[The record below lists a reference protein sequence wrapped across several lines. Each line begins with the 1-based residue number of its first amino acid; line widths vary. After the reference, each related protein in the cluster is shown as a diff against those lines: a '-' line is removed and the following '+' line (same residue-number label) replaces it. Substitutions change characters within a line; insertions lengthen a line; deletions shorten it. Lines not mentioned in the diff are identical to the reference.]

1 MRRRR
6 TRRRRK
12 IYSGRGVTRPYVN
25 KRNRL
30 MLGSGIKQK
39 GGFFAIAALASSLA
53 PVAGDILSKVFR

>member
-6 TRRRRK
+6 SRRRRK
-12 IYSGRGVTRPYVN
+12 TYSGRGVTRPYVN

-39 GGFFAIAALASSLA
+39 GGFFPIDALGSALA
-53 PVAGDILSKVFR
+53 PVAADIISKVFR

>member
-1 MRRRR
+1 MRRRS
-6 TRRRRK
+6 RRRRK

-39 GGFFAIAALASSLA
+39 GGFFLIAALGSALA
-53 PVAGDILSKVFR
+53 PVAADIISKVFR

>member
-6 TRRRRK
+6 RKRRGK
-12 IYSGRGVTRPYVN
+12 IYSSRGVTRPYVN

-39 GGFFAIAALASSLA
+39 GGFFPIDALGSALA
-53 PVAGDILSKVFR
+53 PVAADIISKVFR